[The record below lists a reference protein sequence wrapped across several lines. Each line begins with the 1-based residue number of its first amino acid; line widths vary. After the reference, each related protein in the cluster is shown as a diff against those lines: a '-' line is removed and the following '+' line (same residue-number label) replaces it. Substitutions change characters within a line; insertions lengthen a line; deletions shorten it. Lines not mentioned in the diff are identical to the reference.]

1 MPCGFAAGIAG
12 VLPKAG
18 SYAAP
23 SRRRS
28 RTVASPISATIR
40 PKMPDR
46 LTAIPPLIVR
56 TLAEAR
62 RAENEEVRACMPGSG
77 RREPSRTFGVGLGAL
92 DRL

>member
-18 SYAAP
+18 SCALP
-23 SRRRS
+23 SRRRN
-28 RTVASPISATIR
+28 RTVAAPISATIR

-56 TLAEAR
+56 TLAEAG
-62 RAENEEVRACMPGSG
+62 RAGRPEADAGWSWQRA
-77 RREPSRTFGVGLGAL
+77 
-92 DRL
+92 

>member
-46 LTAIPPLIVR
+46 LMQSFL
-56 TLAEAR
+56 
-62 RAENEEVRACMPGSG
+62 
-77 RREPSRTFGVGLGAL
+77 
-92 DRL
+92 